1 MLRLF
6 LDILL
11 LVVVVSVPIDF
22 ALVLACFHLLL
33 GQRKGILEAFV
44 FISG

>member
-1 MLRLF
+1 MLRLL

-33 GQRKGILEAFV
+33 GQLKDTVKNIL
-44 FISG
+44 IP